1 MNYKEYYE
9 TYYNYRQ
16 AKNKL
21 HKIQNDIAD
30 TISAMLSVTSQMK
43 EDNTKGSTSNDKLL
57 LLTAK
62 KIDLEGKEVLAMEL
76 FKMREKQKN
85 DAEKELRKNVEIVK
99 DIKDT
104 IYLNYYIDHIKAKQ
118 IVSKMNYSVSYI
130 YSIIT
135 EIRLFINDYNE
146 KHKRSKKK

>member
-30 TISAMLSVTSQMK
+30 IITGLLSTASQMK
-43 EDNTKGSTSNDKLL
+43 DVVTNSSNANDKMLE
-57 LLTAK
+57 LTAK
-62 KIDLEGKEVLAMEL
+62 KIELEAKEELAKEL
-76 FKMREKQKN
+76 LKIREKQKN
-85 DAEKELRKNVEIVK
+85 DDEKELRKSVEKSK

-104 IYLNYYIDHIKAKQ
+104 IYIKYFIDHIKPKTIAMQ
-118 IVSKMNYSVSYI
+118 LSYSTSYI
-130 YSIIT
+130 YDILSQ
-135 EIRLFINDYNE
+135 IREYISNYDKE
-146 KHKRSKKK
+146 RKKT